1 MERQHD
7 ESIRLLLADD
17 QEMVRT
23 GFRMVLD
30 AQPDMSVVAEAS
42 NGAEA
47 VQLAT
52 DLSPDVVLMDIRMP
66 LMDGLAATERVVS
79 HTNSRI
85 LVLTTFDIDEYV
97 HRALRAG
104 ASGFLLKDAGPAD
117 LLAGV
122 RTVYQGNGVVAPSA
136 TRRLIEKFRDDGFG
150 SSSDPS
156 IVAALSEREVE
167 VLTCVGRGLTNA
179 EIAEELYLAETTVK
193 THISHILTKLDL
205 RDRVHMVITAYNA
218 GLVQPSQ
225 DLD

>member
-52 DLSPDVVLMDIRMP
+52 DLSPDVVLMD
-66 LMDGLAATERVVS
+66 GLAATERVVS
-79 HTNSRI
+79 HTNSRV

-122 RTVYQGNGVVAPSA
+122 RTVHQGNGVVAPSA

>member
-79 HTNSRI
+79 HTNSRV

-136 TRRLIEKFRDDGFG
+136 TRRLIEKFRDDGR
-150 SSSDPS
+150 
-156 IVAALSEREVE
+156 IA
-167 VLTCVGRGLTNA
+167 RG
-179 EIAEELYLAETTVK
+179 AETIVPE
-193 THISHILTKLDL
+193 
-205 RDRVHMVITAYNA
+205 DRKSVV
-218 GLVQPSQ
+218 
-225 DLD
+225 